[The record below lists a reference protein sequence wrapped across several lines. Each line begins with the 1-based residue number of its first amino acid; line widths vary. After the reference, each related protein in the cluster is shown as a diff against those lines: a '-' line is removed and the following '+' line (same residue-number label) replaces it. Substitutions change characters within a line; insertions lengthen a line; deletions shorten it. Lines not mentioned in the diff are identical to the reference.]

1 MERSLSL
8 LKLCPLPET
17 EIAMKFQD
25 FRVGLRILAK
35 DPGYSLVSILGLGV
49 GLGVCLLLLGY
60 ARYCWHYNTQVPD
73 ADNVYIV
80 KQRNNLQ
87 LGTPWYDQAPLF
99 LLGAARTV
107 PGVTNASAYV
117 NWLPLTVE
125 VNGQLRKLG
134 SLTVLPGFAQMM
146 GLEAIKGDLNE
157 ALSRPDGIAITE
169 HTAIRLF
176 GTSDVLGRTL
186 QLRLS
191 AVDENRSIA
200 RIGAILRDPP
210 ANTTIPFETLNG
222 PNLSLVPT
230 LLRSELLGNSEW
242 MGYLL
247 VRVQSGTSPAAVTDV
262 LQQAFDEAPGAQ
274 KIAPEQKG
282 RLGDRHVRDIK
293 LSRLRDAYFD
303 REVATDWLSLAV
315 DRGDSTVVAGLVA
328 VALLILALAAVNYIN
343 LATIRVVRRQREIAM
358 RKVLGASNGRLA
370 RQFAAESLL
379 VSMLTTA
386 TGFVL
391 ACLALPVFSELM
403 NRDLGSMLSLENIG
417 IALGLGITLGLTTAI
432 YPAWIAFGVRPSLM
446 LMGRPDSESL
456 GSKRLRQVLSV
467 LQVSAAMGLAS
478 ITLGVSWQARFAI
491 DASPG
496 FDPSALLVFDL
507 PKGAVTGDEKPRG
520 LMAALSQRP
529 EVAGI
534 VASNDA
540 VGRSQESW
548 STEIKREGREALTI
562 DVKSVSSN
570 FFKQYGI
577 RPAAGRLFDP
587 TIDKEADS
595 VPIVINEIAAR
606 QLGFASPEQALG
618 QALLFRSIEN
628 DVPVFITKRIV
639 GIAPEIRFYSL
650 REAPG
655 AVAYELSRGRDVTL
669 TIRASGSI
677 ADAERAAREIW
688 PRYYPNSVLE
698 MKPAKEIYA
707 ANYVDD
713 ARLARLLALSTA
725 IAMIIS
731 AFGVYVLASDTVQ
744 RRTKEIALR
753 KLFGTRRRDIGKL
766 VAKEVGAIILL
777 SAVVAIPLAA
787 LVIGRYLAAYTEQTP
802 NAYWSLAFALVAA
815 LATAAFA
822 AARQA
827 WLAMTLKPAVALRS
841 G

>member
-1 MERSLSL
+1 MK
-8 LKLCPLPET
+8 LK
-17 EIAMKFQD
+17 D

-35 DPGYSLVSILGLGV
+35 NPVYSLVSILGLGV
-49 GLGVCLLLLGY
+49 GLGVCLLLLSY
-60 ARYCWHYNTQVPD
+60 ARYCWQYNAHVPGV
-73 ADNVYIV
+73 DNVYIV

-134 SLTVLPGFAQMM
+134 SLTVLPGFAEMM

-157 ALSRPDGIAITE
+157 ALSRPDAFAITE
-169 HTAIRLF
+169 NTAIRLF

-200 RIGAILRDPP
+200 RIAAILRDPP

-230 LLRSELLGNSEW
+230 LLRNELLGNSEW

-247 VRVQSGTSPAAVTDV
+247 IRVQSDTPLATVTDV
-262 LQQAFDEAPGAQ
+262 LQQAFDEAPGTQ
-274 KIAPEQKG
+274 KIAPEKKE
-282 RLGDRHVRDIK
+282 RLGDRHVRDFK

-303 REVATDWLSLAV
+303 REVATDWLSLPV
-315 DRGDSTVVAGLVA
+315 DRGDSTIVAGLVA

-358 RKVLGASNGRLA
+358 RKVLGASNTRLA
-370 RQFAAESLL
+370 LQFAAESLL
-379 VSMLTTA
+379 VSMLATA

-417 IALGLGITLGLTTAI
+417 IALGLGMTLGLTTAL
-432 YPAWIAFGVRPSLM
+432 YPVWIAFGVRPSLM
-446 LMGRPDSESL
+446 LMGRPDSESP

-478 ITLGVSWQARFAI
+478 FTLGVSWQARFAI

-496 FDPSALLVFDL
+496 FNPSALLVFDL

-534 VASNDA
+534 VVSSDA

-548 STEIKREGREALTI
+548 STEIKREGREALII
-562 DVKSVSSN
+562 DVKSVSPN

-587 TIDKEADS
+587 TIDKDADS
-595 VPIVINEIAAR
+595 VPIVIDEIAAR

-618 QALLFRSIEN
+618 QALLFRRTEN
-628 DVPVFITKRIV
+628 DVSVFITKRIV

-650 REAPG
+650 RETPG
-655 AVAYELSRGRDVTL
+655 AVAYQLSRGWDVTL
-669 TIRASGSI
+669 TVRASGSI
-677 ADAERAAREIW
+677 ADAERAAQEVW
-688 PRYYPNSVLE
+688 SQYFPNSVLE
-698 MKPAKEIYA
+698 IRPAKEIYA
-707 ANYVDD
+707 ANYAED
-713 ARLARLLALSTA
+713 ARLARLLGFSTA
-725 IAMIIS
+725 IAMLI
-731 AFGVYVLASDTVQ
+731 AGFGVYVLAADAVQ

-766 VAKEVGAIILL
+766 VAKEIGAVILL
-777 SAVVAIPLAA
+777 SAAIALPLTAVAIA
-787 LVIGRYLAAYTEQTP
+787 RYLAAYTEWTP
-802 NAYWSLAFALVAA
+802 LAFWGLAYAPLASLTVAV
-815 LATAAFA
+815 FA
-822 AARQA
+822 GARQA
-827 WLAMTLKPAVALRS
+827 WIAMTLKPADALRS
-841 G
+841 